1 MIKLRNKKIQKPNDL
16 IKIRQALKRAGKK
29 VVFTNGCF
37 DLLHAGHISLFRRA
51 KKLGDVLIV
60 ALNADASVRKV
71 KGPSRP
77 IFPLKERL
85 EILEAIEVIDYLTWF
100 SEETPQ
106 KIIAALLPD
115 FLVKGGDWKPKQV
128 VGKKEVEAA
137 GGRVVIIPY
146 FKGHSS
152 SAIIRKV
159 LKKTHFSPLEIRKM
173 SF

>member
-1 MIKLRNKKIQKPNDL
+1 VIKLINKKIQKPNDL

-37 DLLHAGHISLFRRA
+37 DLVHGGHISLFQRA

-60 ALNADASVRKV
+60 ALNTDASVRKV
-71 KGPSRP
+71 KDPSRP

-85 EILEAIEVIDYLTWF
+85 EVLEAIQAVDYLTWF
-100 SEETPQ
+100 SEETPR

-115 FLVKGGDWKPKQV
+115 VLVKGGDWKPEQV

-146 FKGHSS
+146 LKGRSS
-152 SAIIRKV
+152 SAVIRKI
-159 LKKTHFSPLEIRKM
+159 LRNFS
-173 SF
+173 